1 MKKIMLCGRSTSGKT
16 TLTQVLHGKHIEY
29 NKTQYVKYGS
39 VIIDTPG
46 EYLEDRHLGY
56 AIALYAYEADVV
68 GLVCAADEPYS
79 LYSPGCASQVNR
91 EVIGII
97 TKIDKPNARLEQVRL
112 WLEIAGCKKI
122 FYISS
127 YDGEGVQELLDYLM
141 EGGSASANSFEEAV
155 DFNR

>member
-16 TLTQVLHGKHIEY
+16 TLTQVLHGKQIQYH
-29 NKTQYVKYGS
+29 KTQYVKYGS

-46 EYLEDRHLGY
+46 EYVEDRHLGH
-56 AIALYAYEADVV
+56 ALALYSYEADVV

-79 LYSPGCASQVNR
+79 LFSPGVCSLVNR
-91 EVIGII
+91 DVIGII
-97 TKIDKPNARLEQVRL
+97 TKIDKPNAHVEQSRL

-122 FYISS
+122 FCISS
-127 YDGEGVQELLDYLM
+127 YEGDGVKELLEYLM
-141 EGGSASANSFEEAV
+141 DGGNASAESFEEAV

>member
-1 MKKIMLCGRSTSGKT
+1 
-16 TLTQVLHGKHIEY
+16 
-29 NKTQYVKYGS
+29 

>member
-1 MKKIMLCGRSTSGKT
+1 MKRRHRVLYVLLISLL
-16 TLTQVLHGKHIEY
+16 LTCLAACDHVTPTDPPQ
-29 NKTQYVKYGS
+29 S
-39 VIIDTPG
+39 TPG

-79 LYSPGCASQVNR
+79 LFSPCCASQVNR

-97 TKIDKPNARLEQVRL
+97 TKIDKPNARVDQVRL

-122 FYISS
+122 FCISS
-127 YDGEGVQELLDYLM
+127 YDGEGVNELLEYLM
-141 EGGSASANSFEEAV
+141 EGGNASANSFEEAV